1 MKAVTWQGTHKMA
14 VSTVPDPQIVNP
26 RDAIVKITSTAICG
40 SDLHFYDGRMPG
52 FEKGDIVG
60 HEFMGEIVEVGPAVT
75 NLRAGDRVVVPFPIA
90 CGACESCLRGETSSC
105 DNSNPN
111 AYMVEAAYGYSP
123 AALYGYSHLFGGY
136 SGGQAE
142 YARVPFADFGT
153 LKIEN
158 DLDDESVLFLSDI
171 LPTGYQAAENCGIE
185 PGDVVAVWGC
195 GPVGQFA
202 IKSAY
207 LLGASQVIAFDAL
220 DYRRE
225 LARTWGGALAVDPR
239 GVDVVAF
246 LREQTGGRG
255 PDACIDAVGME
266 AHGVGP
272 MAALDE
278 VKQTAKIEQD
288 RPYVLREMIQA
299 AAKGATISLAGVY
312 TGFVD
317 AIPFGAAF
325 GKGLTFKMGQT
336 HVHRYL
342 RPLLERIERGEI
354 DPGAIITH
362 RCKLDEAPQAYAM
375 FQKHADGCEKVVMTP

>member
-1 MKAVTWQGTHKMA
+1 VKAVTWQGTHKMS

-60 HEFMGEIVEVGPAVT
+60 HEFMGEIVEVGPSVK
-75 NLRAGDRVVVPFPIA
+75 NLTPGDRVVVPFPIA
-90 CGACESCLRGETSSC
+90 CGACEPCLRGETAAC

-111 AYMVEAAYGYSP
+111 ASMVEAAYGYSP

-142 YARVPFADFGT
+142 YARVPFADFGP
-153 LKIEN
+153 LKIESG
-158 DLDDESVLFLSDI
+158 LDDEKVLFLSDI

-207 LLGASQVIAFDAL
+207 LLGASQVIAFDDF

-225 LARTWGGALAVDPR
+225 LARTFGGALAVDPR
-239 GVDVVAF
+239 EVDVVQF

-266 AHGVGP
+266 AHA
-272 MAALDE
+272 MSAMSMLDE
-278 VKQTAKIEQD
+278 VKQAAKVEQD
-288 RPYVLREMIQA
+288 RPHVLREMIQA
-299 AAKGATISLAGVY
+299 AGKGATISLAGVY

-342 RPLLERIERGEI
+342 RPLLERIERGDL
-354 DPGAIITH
+354 DPSAIITH
-362 RCKLDEAPQAYAM
+362 RCKLDDAPQAYAT